1 MGERLIL
8 LGLNHKTA
16 SVATREKVAFSE
28 AEKIEF
34 IGNLTDCHFCNGAV
48 ILATCN
54 RTEIYMSTEDIS
66 DGRKL
71 LINNLEGYLNEDIRD
86 CTYFLTDNE
95 IANHLFEVATGLDS
109 MIQGEPQI
117 LGQVREAYEFS
128 AGRGFCSTYLHELF
142 NRAIRTGK
150 RARSETGISEKA
162 ASVAYAA
169 VELLKGEFSDIR
181 DSKVLVIGAG
191 EMGQIVL
198 KNLIGL
204 DIKELAIS
212 NRTRERIQDF
222 IEADGVQVDNAQVDG
237 AEAGYEQADGVK
249 GDFAKGDGLKIIDWD
264 DRIKRINEF
273 DIIISSTNAPHPVL
287 YGDCVI
293 PELESRERPL
303 YMIDLAMPRDIEAVI
318 GEAEQVELY
327 MLDDLQEI
335 VAENM
340 KFRENE
346 CEAVYEIIAEEK
358 LDWEGW
364 CQTRKAVPVIKK
376 LSNKAREISREE
388 ENWAINNL
396 AGCNDQETIKEMGY
410 RIINRLLHHPR
421 ISLKEMLQKADSA
434 EEEKRILEIANQLF
448 GLENEGGN

>member
-16 SVATREKVAFSE
+16 SVATREKVAFTE

-71 LINNLEGYLNEDIRD
+71 LINNLEGYLNEDIRN
-86 CTYFLTDNE
+86 CTYFLKDDE
-95 IANHLFEVATGLDS
+95 IANHLYEVATGLDS

-169 VELLKGEFSDIR
+169 VELLKFEISDLKDAR
-181 DSKVLVIGAG
+181 VLVIGAG

-204 DIKELAIS
+204 GVKELAVS
-212 NRTRERIQDF
+212 NRTRGRIQDF
-222 IEADGVQVDNAQVDG
+222 IEADGVND
-237 AEAGYEQADGVK
+237 
-249 GDFAKGDGLKIIDWD
+249 DFAKGDGLKIIDWD
-264 DRIKRINEF
+264 DRIKRINEY
-273 DIIISSTNAPHPVL
+273 DIIVSSTNAPHPVL
-287 YGDCVI
+287 YGESVI

-340 KFRENE
+340 KFRANE

-358 LDWEGW
+358 LDWESW

-396 AGCNDQETIKEMGY
+396 EGCNDHETIKEMGY

-421 ISLKEMLQKADSA
+421 IRLKEMLQNADSA
-434 EEEKRILEIANQLF
+434 EEEERILEIAYQLF

>member
-86 CTYFLTDNE
+86 CTYFLTDDE

-169 VELLKGEFSDIR
+169 VELLKGEVSDIR

-198 KNLIGL
+198 KNLL
-204 DIKELAIS
+204 KLELKELAIT
-212 NRTRERIQDF
+212 NRTRARIQDF
-222 IEADGVQVDNAQVDG
+222 IQGEA
-237 AEAGYEQADGVK
+237 VK
-249 GDFAKGDGLKIIDWD
+249 DDFANCSALKVVDWD
-264 DRIKRINEF
+264 DKIKKINEY
-273 DIIISSTNAPHPVL
+273 DIVVSSTNAPHPVL
-287 YGDCVI
+287 YGDRVI
-293 PELESRERPL
+293 PELEMGKRQLPL
-303 YMIDLAMPRDIEAVI
+303 YMIDLAMPRDIEAAI
-318 GEAEQVELY
+318 GEIENVELY

-346 CEAVYEIIAEEK
+346 CEAVYGIIAEEK
-358 LDWEGW
+358 LDWQDW
-364 CQTRKAVPVIKK
+364 CQTRKAVPLIKK

-388 ENWAINNL
+388 ENRAINNL
-396 AGCNDQETIKEMGY
+396 EGCNDQETIKEMGY

-421 ISLKEMLQKADSA
+421 IRLKEMLQEADSA
-434 EEEKRILEIANQLF
+434 EEEERILEIAFNLF

>member
-8 LGLNHKTA
+8 FGLNHKTA

-34 IGNLTDCHFCNGAV
+34 IGDLTDCHFCNGAV

-54 RTEIYMSTEDIS
+54 RTEIYMSTEDIY
-66 DGRKL
+66 DGEKL
-71 LINNLEGYLNEDIRD
+71 LINKLEGYLNEDIRD
-86 CTYFLTDNE
+86 YTYFLKDNE
-95 IANHLFEVATGLDS
+95 LVNHLFEVATGLDS

-128 AGRGFCSTYLHELF
+128 AGQGFCSTYLHELF

-150 RARSETGISEKA
+150 RARSETSISEKA

-169 VELLKGEFSDIR
+169 VELLKAEIVDLM
-181 DSKVLVIGAG
+181 DAKALVIGAG

-198 KNLIGL
+198 NNLLKL
-204 DIKELAIS
+204 DIKELAIT
-212 NRTRERIQDF
+212 NRSRERIEDLIQ
-222 IEADGVQVDNAQVDG
+222 ADGMQVDG
-237 AEAGYEQADGVK
+237 VK
-249 GDFAKGDGLKIIDWD
+249 NDFAKGKGLKVVDWD
-264 DRIKRINEF
+264 DKIKRLNEY
-273 DIIISSTNAPHPVL
+273 DIVVSSTNAPHPVL
-287 YGDCVI
+287 YGDRVI
-293 PELESRERPL
+293 PELEIGKRQLPL
-303 YMIDLAMPRDIEAVI
+303 YMIDLAMPRDIESAI
-318 GEAEQVELY
+318 GEIENVELY
-327 MLDDLQEI
+327 MLDDLQKI

-358 LDWEGW
+358 LDWQEW
-364 CQTRKAVPVIKK
+364 CQTRKAVPLIKK

-396 AGCNDQETIKEMGY
+396 EGCNDKDTIKEMGY

-421 ISLKEMLQKADSA
+421 IRLKEMLQEADSA
-434 EEEKRILEIANQLF
+434 KEEEQILEIAFKLF
-448 GLENEGGN
+448 GLENEGDN